1 MKARGMGLIYQPTW
15 KDQKSGETKTST
27 VWWIQYN
34 VRGKRIRENS
44 ESRNRADAAQ
54 LLKQRIADAQS
65 GKPVGREVDRTTF
78 GDLATGLLNDYK
90 ANRRSSIARIENA
103 LEHLRTF
110 FGGDRVEN
118 EQKQLTGFTG
128 GDRAIVITTDRIT
141 AFAAS
146 RQEASAANATINRS
160 LAALKRAFRLAERAG
175 RVAARPYIP
184 MLTEN
189 NARSGFLSHA
199 EFVRLRDALPADLKD
214 PVAFLYYSGWRV
226 GEMRALEWR
235 DVDAAGG
242 VVRLRP
248 EISKTR
254 HGRVLPL
261 RGELAAIID
270 RAAARRALECA
281 AVFHRDG
288 KPVGLFRKSWAS
300 ACKDAGLGG
309 ILVHDLRRTAV
320 RNLVRAG
327 VPEKVAMNITGH
339 KTRSV
344 FDRYDI
350 VTEDDLARAM
360 DRVNVHL
367 DAQPKTAATVI
378 PLKKKTAHVV
388 PMSAGQRAVG
398 E

>member
-44 ESRNRADAAQ
+44 ESRNRADAAR
-54 LLKQRIADAQS
+54 LLKQKLADAQS
-65 GKPVGREVDRTTF
+65 GKPVGPDVDRTTL
-78 GDLATGLLNDYK
+78 GDLTKMIEDEYVANERGLESIKAPIAHLLNYFGK
-90 ANRRSSIARIENA
+90 ECRANE
-103 LEHLRTF
+103 
-110 FGGDRVEN
+110 V
-118 EQKQLTGFTG
+118 
-128 GDRAIVITTDRIT
+128 TTDRIT
-141 AFAAS
+141 AYVAS
-146 RQEASAANATINRS
+146 RQEAKAANATINRS

-175 RVAARPYIP
+175 KVAMRPYIP

-199 EFVRLRDALPADLKD
+199 EFMRLRAALAADLKD

-226 GEMRALEWR
+226 SEMRALEWR
-235 DVDAAGG
+235 DVDLAGG

-248 EISKTR
+248 EISKSKR
-254 HGRVLPL
+254 GRVLPL
-261 RGELAAIID
+261 RGELLAIIN
-270 RAAARRALECA
+270 RAAVRRAPECV
-281 AVFHRDG
+281 AVFQRDG
-288 KPVGLFRKSWAS
+288 KAVGLFRKSWAT
-300 ACKDAGLGG
+300 ACDDAGLGE

-327 VPEKVAMNITGH
+327 VPEKVAMGISGH

-360 DRVNVHL
+360 DQVNVHL
-367 DAQPKTAATVI
+367 EAQPKKAANVV
-378 PLKKKTAHVV
+378 PLKKRTAKVL
-388 PMSAGQRAVG
+388 PKSTDQKAVG